1 MKKIITYVMI
11 FTMLITTAA
20 VSMAVPASAAVKKQ
34 SKRQVTLIRSYN
46 KIYRKCKKNFK
57 YDGSQLEMNQDSYKE
72 FKIWDKELNRVYK
85 LLYKGLSA
93 KQKKVLKKKQI
104 RWIKKKEKE
113 APSKTSFTFLARSTN
128 ERSAAAGRGARYE
141 ILSHCGC
148 ASGGGA
154 GSGAPLQ

>member
-93 KQKKVLKKKQI
+93 KQKKVLKKK
-104 RWIKKKEKE
+104 EKE
-113 APSKTSFTFLARSTN
+113 AAKEAAQWAGGSGQPLARNMVLIT
-128 ERSAAAGRGARYE
+128 ETKKRLRWLIRIYA
-141 ILSHCGC
+141 
-148 ASGGGA
+148 
-154 GSGAPLQ
+154 

>member
-20 VSMAVPASAAVKKQ
+20 VSMAVPASASVKKQ

-46 KIYRKCKKNFK
+46 KIYRKCKNSS
-57 YDGSQLEMNQDSYKE
+57 YNSSDDGPQLEMNQDSYKE

-113 APSKTSFTFLARSTN
+113 AAKEAAQWAGGSGQPLARNMVLIT
-128 ERSAAAGRGARYE
+128 ETKKRLRWLIRTYA
-141 ILSHCGC
+141 
-148 ASGGGA
+148 
-154 GSGAPLQ
+154 

>member
-1 MKKIITYVMI
+1 MI

-57 YDGSQLEMNQDSYKE
+57 YDGPQLEMNQDSYKE

-93 KQKKVLKKKQI
+93 KQKKVLKKK
-104 RWIKKKEKE
+104 EKE
-113 APSKTSFTFLARSTN
+113 AAKEAAQWAGGSGQPLARNMVLIT
-128 ERSAAAGRGARYE
+128 ETKKRLRWLIRTYA
-141 ILSHCGC
+141 
-148 ASGGGA
+148 
-154 GSGAPLQ
+154 

>member
-57 YDGSQLEMNQDSYKE
+57 YDGPQLEMNQDSY
-72 FKIWDKELNRVYK
+72 KELNRVYK

-113 APSKTSFTFLARSTN
+113 AAKEAAQWAGGSGQPLARNMVLIT
-128 ERSAAAGRGARYE
+128 ETKKRLRWLIRTYA
-141 ILSHCGC
+141 
-148 ASGGGA
+148 
-154 GSGAPLQ
+154 

>member
-57 YDGSQLEMNQDSYKE
+57 YDGPQLEMNQDSYKE

-93 KQKKVLKKKQI
+93 KQKTDSLD
-104 RWIKKKEKE
+104 KEKRKG
-113 APSKTSFTFLARSTN
+113 SSQ
-128 ERSAAAGRGARYE
+128 
-141 ILSHCGC
+141 
-148 ASGGGA
+148 
-154 GSGAPLQ
+154 GSGTMGWRKRTAIST

>member
-11 FTMLITTAA
+11 FTMLIITAA

-57 YDGSQLEMNQDSYKE
+57 YDGPQLEMNQDSYKE
-72 FKIWDKELNRVYK
+72 FKIWDKVLNRVYK

-113 APSKTSFTFLARSTN
+113 AAKEAAQWAGGSGQPLARNMVLIT
-128 ERSAAAGRGARYE
+128 ETKKRLRWLIRTYA
-141 ILSHCGC
+141 
-148 ASGGGA
+148 
-154 GSGAPLQ
+154 

>member
-46 KIYRKCKKNFK
+46 KIYRKCKKNVK

-104 RWIKKKEKE
+104 RWIKKKDKE
-113 APSKTSFTFLARSTN
+113 ADKEVAQWAGGSGQPLARNMVLIT
-128 ERSAAAGRGARYE
+128 ETKKRLRWLIRTYA
-141 ILSHCGC
+141 
-148 ASGGGA
+148 
-154 GSGAPLQ
+154 

>member
-20 VSMAVPASAAVKKQ
+20 VSASASVKKQ

-113 APSKTSFTFLARSTN
+113 AAKEAAQWAGGSGQPLARNMVLIT
-128 ERSAAAGRGARYE
+128 ETKKRLRWLIRTYA
-141 ILSHCGC
+141 
-148 ASGGGA
+148 
-154 GSGAPLQ
+154 

>member
-57 YDGSQLEMNQDSYKE
+57 YDGPQLEMNQDSYKE

-113 APSKTSFTFLARSTN
+113 AAKEAAQWAGGRGQPLARNMVLIT
-128 ERSAAAGRGARYE
+128 ETKKRLRWLIRTYA
-141 ILSHCGC
+141 
-148 ASGGGA
+148 
-154 GSGAPLQ
+154 

>member
-34 SKRQVTLIRSYN
+34 SKRQVTLIRSY
-46 KIYRKCKKNFK
+46 KKSFK
-57 YDGSQLEMNQDSYKE
+57 YDGPQLEMNQDSYKE

-113 APSKTSFTFLARSTN
+113 AAKEAAQWAGGSGQPLARNMVLIT
-128 ERSAAAGRGARYE
+128 ETKKRLRWLIRTYA
-141 ILSHCGC
+141 
-148 ASGGGA
+148 
-154 GSGAPLQ
+154 

>member
-1 MKKIITYVMI
+1 MI

-20 VSMAVPASAAVKKQ
+20 VSMAVPASASVKKQ

-57 YDGSQLEMNQDSYKE
+57 YDGPQLEMNQDSYKE

-113 APSKTSFTFLARSTN
+113 APSKEGSDGTVCKSEKCAEDLPY
-128 ERSAAAGRGARYE
+128 GRGGDPCGGRY
-141 ILSHCGC
+141 GF
-148 ASGGGA
+148 
-154 GSGAPLQ
+154 

>member
-1 MKKIITYVMI
+1 MTYEKNNHICYDIYDVNYNGCSFYGGSCI
-11 FTMLITTAA
+11 GGGEKA
-20 VSMAVPASAAVKKQ
+20 

-57 YDGSQLEMNQDSYKE
+57 YDGPQLEMNQDSYKE

-113 APSKTSFTFLARSTN
+113 AAKEAAQWAGGSGQPLARNMVLIT
-128 ERSAAAGRGARYE
+128 ETKKRLRWLIRTYA
-141 ILSHCGC
+141 
-148 ASGGGA
+148 
-154 GSGAPLQ
+154 

>member
-20 VSMAVPASAAVKKQ
+20 VSMAVPASASVKKQ

-57 YDGSQLEMNQDSYKE
+57 YDGPQLEMNQDSYKE

-104 RWIKKKEKE
+104 RWIKKTAKE
-113 APSKTSFTFLARSTN
+113 AAQWAGGSGQPLARNMVLIT
-128 ERSAAAGRGARYE
+128 ETKKRLRWLIRTYA
-141 ILSHCGC
+141 
-148 ASGGGA
+148 
-154 GSGAPLQ
+154 

>member
-57 YDGSQLEMNQDSYKE
+57 YDGPQLEMNQDSYKE

-93 KQKKVLKKKQI
+93 KQKSV
-104 RWIKKKEKE
+104 KEKTDSLDKE
-113 APSKTSFTFLARSTN
+113 KRKGSSQ
-128 ERSAAAGRGARYE
+128 
-141 ILSHCGC
+141 
-148 ASGGGA
+148 
-154 GSGAPLQ
+154 GSGTMGWRKRTAVGT

>member
-20 VSMAVPASAAVKKQ
+20 VSMAVKKQ

-57 YDGSQLEMNQDSYKE
+57 YDGPQLEMNQDSYKE

-113 APSKTSFTFLARSTN
+113 AAKEAAQWAGGSGQPLARNMVLIT
-128 ERSAAAGRGARYE
+128 ETKKRLRWLIRIYA
-141 ILSHCGC
+141 
-148 ASGGGA
+148 
-154 GSGAPLQ
+154 

>member
-72 FKIWDKELNRVYK
+72 FAAFSTPRRLRGEKTALAACVP
-85 LLYKGLSA
+85 G
-93 KQKKVLKKKQI
+93 KKVQFQRL
-104 RWIKKKEKE
+104 
-113 APSKTSFTFLARSTN
+113 P
-128 ERSAAAGRGARYE
+128 RGF
-141 ILSHCGC
+141 S
-148 ASGGGA
+148 
-154 GSGAPLQ
+154 

>member
-57 YDGSQLEMNQDSYKE
+57 YDGPQLEMNQDSYKE

-85 LLYKGLSA
+85 LLYKELSA
-93 KQKKVLKKKQI
+93 KQKKVLKKK
-104 RWIKKKEKE
+104 EKE
-113 APSKTSFTFLARSTN
+113 AAKEAAQWAGGSGQPLARNMVLIT
-128 ERSAAAGRGARYE
+128 ETKKRLRWLIRTYA
-141 ILSHCGC
+141 
-148 ASGGGA
+148 
-154 GSGAPLQ
+154 

>member
-104 RWIKKKEKE
+104 RWIKKRKQPRKRHNGLAE
-113 APSKTSFTFLARSTN
+113 ADSRWHV
-128 ERSAAAGRGARYE
+128 
-141 ILSHCGC
+141 IWC
-148 ASGGGA
+148 
-154 GSGAPLQ
+154 

>member
-11 FTMLITTAA
+11 FMMLITTTA

-57 YDGSQLEMNQDSYKE
+57 YDGPQLEMNQDSYKE

-93 KQKKVLKKKQI
+93 KQKKVLKKK
-104 RWIKKKEKE
+104 EKE
-113 APSKTSFTFLARSTN
+113 AAKEAAQWAGGSGQPLARNMVLIT
-128 ERSAAAGRGARYE
+128 ETKKRLRWLIRTYA
-141 ILSHCGC
+141 
-148 ASGGGA
+148 
-154 GSGAPLQ
+154 

>member
-11 FTMLITTAA
+11 FMMLITTTA

-57 YDGSQLEMNQDSYKE
+57 YDGPQLEMNQDSYKE

-104 RWIKKKEKE
+104 RWIKKKE
-113 APSKTSFTFLARSTN
+113 
-128 ERSAAAGRGARYE
+128 
-141 ILSHCGC
+141 
-148 ASGGGA
+148 
-154 GSGAPLQ
+154 

>member
-57 YDGSQLEMNQDSYKE
+57 YDGPQLEMNQDSYKE

-93 KQKKVLKKKQI
+93 KQKKVLKKK
-104 RWIKKKEKE
+104 EKE
-113 APSKTSFTFLARSTN
+113 AAKEAAQWAGGSGQPLARNMVLIT
-128 ERSAAAGRGARYE
+128 ETKKRLRWLIRIYA
-141 ILSHCGC
+141 
-148 ASGGGA
+148 
-154 GSGAPLQ
+154 

>member
-113 APSKTSFTFLARSTN
+113 AAQWAGGSGQPLARNMVLIT
-128 ERSAAAGRGARYE
+128 ETKKRLRWLIRIYA
-141 ILSHCGC
+141 
-148 ASGGGA
+148 
-154 GSGAPLQ
+154 

>member
-57 YDGSQLEMNQDSYKE
+57 YDGPQLEMNQDSYKE

-85 LLYKGLSA
+85 LLYKELSA

-104 RWIKKKEKE
+104 RWIKKW
-113 APSKTSFTFLARSTN
+113 AGGSGQPLARNMVLIT
-128 ERSAAAGRGARYE
+128 ETKKRLRWLIRTYA
-141 ILSHCGC
+141 
-148 ASGGGA
+148 
-154 GSGAPLQ
+154 

>member
-20 VSMAVPASAAVKKQ
+20 VSMAVPASASVKKQ

-57 YDGSQLEMNQDSYKE
+57 YDGPQLEMNQDSYKE

-93 KQKKVLKKKQI
+93 KQKKVLKKND
-104 RWIKKKEKE
+104 
-113 APSKTSFTFLARSTN
+113 FTWTDNGPETFDRETGYYHIPVNFYL
-128 ERSAAAGRGARYE
+128 E
-141 ILSHCGC
+141 GC
-148 ASGGGA
+148 E
-154 GSGAPLQ
+154 

>member
-57 YDGSQLEMNQDSYKE
+57 YDGPQLEMNQDSY
-72 FKIWDKELNRVYK
+72 KELNRVYK
-85 LLYKGLSA
+85 LLYKELSA

-113 APSKTSFTFLARSTN
+113 AAKEAAQWAGGSGQPLARNMVLIT
-128 ERSAAAGRGARYE
+128 ETKKRLRWLIRTYA
-141 ILSHCGC
+141 
-148 ASGGGA
+148 
-154 GSGAPLQ
+154 

>member
-46 KIYRKCKKNFK
+46 KIYGKCKKNFK
-57 YDGSQLEMNQDSYKE
+57 YDGPQLEMNQDSY
-72 FKIWDKELNRVYK
+72 KELNRVYK

-113 APSKTSFTFLARSTN
+113 AAKEAAQWAGGSGQPLARNMVLIT
-128 ERSAAAGRGARYE
+128 ETKKRLRWLIRTYA
-141 ILSHCGC
+141 
-148 ASGGGA
+148 
-154 GSGAPLQ
+154 